1 MFNLQE
7 ALKNLPDHP
16 GVYIMKD
23 GEGEIIYIGKAVSL
37 KNRVRQ
43 YFQNSRNHHPK
54 VRAMVSHIVEFE
66 YILTDSELEALI
78 LECNLIKKY
87 KPRYNI
93 LLKDDKHYPYI
104 KVTIN
109 EEYPRVMVT
118 RKVLKDGAK
127 YFGPYTDVTAVRET
141 TQLIKKLYPI
151 RTCNINVGFGREACR
166 PCLNYHIKRCLA
178 PCLGNVDKEMYMEMI
193 NDIMKFLSGKQ
204 DALVKKL
211 QGQMQEAAEALD
223 FERAAELRD
232 QILSI
237 QKIQEKQ
244 KIISSALE
252 DEDVIAF
259 ARDDRGS
266 CVEIFFIR
274 GGKLLG
280 RENFFFE
287 DIEEDEGEIISQFMT
302 QFYADREYI
311 PREILLQSEVSE
323 LSLIESW
330 LSNKRGSR
338 VTLRIPKRGDKNQLV
353 EMAQRNAESAL
364 EQLKSRVVKEKQST
378 EGAVEELQMILGL
391 DYFPT
396 RIEAYDISNIQGTDP
411 VGSMVVFEDGKPK
424 NRDYRRFKIKT
435 VVGPNDYAS
444 MEEILQRRFRRG
456 LNEIDEFGVDSVK
469 GKFSSLPDLIMMDG
483 GEGHVSTARRV
494 LDEFNL
500 NIPVCGMVKDD
511 KHRTRALV
519 YEGNE
524 ISLYK
529 DSNAFKLITRIQ
541 DEVHRFA
548 ITYHRSLRSKG
559 TVASILD
566 EIPNIG
572 KKRRLALLKH
582 FGSVEDIKRATID
595 ELRRVEG
602 MNEKSAIGV
611 YEFFNKMESN

>member
-78 LECNLIKKY
+78 LECNLIKKH

-287 DIEEDEGEIISQFMT
+287 DIEEDEREIISQFMT

-582 FGSVEDIKRATID
+582 FGSVEDIKKATID